1 MDGTSDGRAQKERE
15 AQSRTDDRHAR
26 DLFGRF
32 VGGLESM
39 EGLQAH
45 MGGVFHTG
53 MNSKRCSLATRV
65 Q

>member
-1 MDGTSDGRAQKERE
+1 
-15 AQSRTDDRHAR
+15 
-26 DLFGRF
+26 